1 MLDSHFEDL
10 GAITFP
16 VWSGR
21 QKYMNTVDPSDP
33 RMDEGLEDYNDVVR
47 QLCAAAGYT
56 GPEVHVTVDE
66 KIVQAGCSQRRPDA
80 HVDGHFQ
87 VSEMSWGHDGPGGTW
102 NHCCNEVPIPRMSV
116 IVASDVAGCIG
127 YRGNFEGEPKN
138 DGDLEHIR
146 DQLGAGE
153 LLPANRG
160 FLLSPDCVHESVRY
174 SEPTQRGFLRI
185 ALPPIK

>member
-1 MLDSHFEDL
+1 MLVSRFEDL

-21 QKYMNTVDPSDP
+21 QKYMNTVDPSNP
-33 RMDEGLEDYNDVVR
+33 RMDEGFEDYNDVIR
-47 QLCAAAGYT
+47 QLCGAAGYA

-66 KIVQAGCSQRRPDA
+66 KVVQPGCSQRRPDA

-87 VSEMSWGHDGPGGTW
+87 VDKGVWGHNPGW
-102 NHCCNEVPIPRMSV
+102 NHFCNEVPIPRMSV
-116 IVASDVAGCIG
+116 IVGASVAGCIG
-127 YRGNFEGEPKN
+127 YRGEFDGVPKN

-160 FLLSPDCVHESVRY
+160 FLLSPDCVHESIRY
-174 SEPTQRGFLRI
+174 SSPTKRGFLRI
-185 ALPPIK
+185 ALPPVPAI